1 MKEQTKFDKFLTSG
15 YGMPTILF
23 AVLLFWL
30 CCVITAQNK
39 MKKSYQE
46 IFKPD
51 ELKFANICML
61 DADWE
66 KACRKTESS
75 SYDWCCGDENTYRV
89 WKKQNQIK

>member
-1 MKEQTKFDKFLTSG
+1 MKEQTKFDKFLTSS
-15 YGMPTILF
+15 YGFPMILF
-23 AVLLFWL
+23 AVLLFWF

-51 ELKFANICML
+51 ELRFANICML

-75 SYDWCCGDENTYRV
+75 SYDSCCNDEDTYRL
-89 WKKQNQIK
+89 WKKQNQSK